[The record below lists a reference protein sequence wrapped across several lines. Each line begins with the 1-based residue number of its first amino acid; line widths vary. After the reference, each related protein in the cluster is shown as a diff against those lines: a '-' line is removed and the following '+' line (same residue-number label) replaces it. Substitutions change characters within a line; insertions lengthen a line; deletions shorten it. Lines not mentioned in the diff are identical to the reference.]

1 MKNCFEVQFHVDE
14 TKGLLR
20 GLERSISH
28 VRYNLAYDNIEDL
41 PNKIEEIRKVL
52 TKLESK
58 IINLKNRYI
67 NKYNYGNF

>member
-1 MKNCFEVQFHVDE
+1 MKNCFEVQIQIDE

-20 GLERSISH
+20 GLERSISRT
-28 VRYNLAYDNIEDL
+28 RYNLAYDNIEDL

-58 IINLKNRYI
+58 IVNLRNRYGE
-67 NKYNYGNF
+67 KDEDELY

>member
-1 MKNCFEVQFHVDE
+1 MKNCFEVQIQVDE

-58 IINLKNRYI
+58 IINLRNH
-67 NKYNYGNF
+67 YGEKDEDELY